1 MATENDAPRRT
12 SGQTWTSTQA
22 YVLALVCLLAGIAV
36 GYLVRGSGSTA
47 APPPASTQAA
57 APAGLPSA
65 PQPTPEQMA
74 HMAQKQVE
82 PLLARLKTDPK
93 NAGLLAQIGNAYY
106 DAQQYSDA
114 ITYYQKS
121 LAIRPQD
128 VDVRSDMGSC
138 YFYTGDTDR
147 AISEFEKG
155 LKYNPSHA
163 GTLFNMGI
171 VKWQGRMDPAGA
183 LQAWEKLLQTN
194 PDYPN
199 KAKVE
204 DLIARARQHA
214 QGGMT
219 GMAKN

>member
-1 MATENDAPRRT
+1 MATNDEPERA

-22 YVLALVCLLAGIAV
+22 YALSVICLVAGIAV
-36 GYLVRGSGSTA
+36 GYLVRGSASTA
-47 APPPASTQAA
+47 ATTPASTQSAA
-57 APAGLPSA
+57 TPAGMPSGQ
-65 PQPTPEQMA
+65 QPTPEQMA
-74 HMAQKQVE
+74 HMAQKQAE
-82 PLLARLKTDPK
+82 PLLAKLKTDPR
-93 NAGLLAQIGNAYY
+93 NAELLAQIGNTYY
-106 DAQQYSDA
+106 DAQQYQDA
-114 ITYYQKS
+114 IAYYQKS
-121 LAIRPQD
+121 LAIRPD
-128 VDVRSDMGSC
+128 NVDVRSDMGSC

-147 AISEFEKG
+147 AISEFDKG
-155 LKYNPSHA
+155 LKYKPSHP

-204 DLIARARQHA
+204 ELIARARQHS

-219 GMAKN
+219 GIAKN